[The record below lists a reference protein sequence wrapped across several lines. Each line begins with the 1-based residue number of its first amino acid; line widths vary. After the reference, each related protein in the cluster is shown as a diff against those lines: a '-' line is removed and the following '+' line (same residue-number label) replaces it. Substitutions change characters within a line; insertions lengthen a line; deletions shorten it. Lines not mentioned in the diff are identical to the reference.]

1 MGTKDDRIGTDGEK
15 KKEVKI
21 EKAKPVEK
29 PADGLQEYVSDL
41 QRNIIN
47 FMEKTNRRLDKIEDF
62 LVQYG
67 WKK

>member
-21 EKAKPVEK
+21 EKASKESESAV
-29 PADGLQEYVSDL
+29 AVVQDGKIKQIE
-41 QRNIIN
+41 N
-47 FMEKTNRRLDKIEDF
+47 RLDEIEDF
-62 LVQYG
+62 LVQFG